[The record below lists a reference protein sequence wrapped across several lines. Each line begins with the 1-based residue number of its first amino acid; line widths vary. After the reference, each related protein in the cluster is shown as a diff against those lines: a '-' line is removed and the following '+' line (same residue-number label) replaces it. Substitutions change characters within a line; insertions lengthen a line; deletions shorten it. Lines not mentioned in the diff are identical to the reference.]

1 MSVKNKIGV
10 NGFGRIGRYL
20 TRMAILDPNVEIGLI
35 NDLADIEALMHLF
48 KYDSVH
54 GKFELDFEI
63 SGDTVVFSNG
73 KRLAFSQQRNPELI
87 PWSDYEV
94 HTVVECTG
102 LFLTTEL
109 ASKHLKGGAKKVV
122 LSAPAKETSIRTV
135 VLGVNDHLLED
146 SDVIVSNA
154 SCTTNNV
161 APIVK
166 VLKSLA
172 NIELCYISTIHSY
185 TSDQRLHDAPHKDP
199 RRARAAANSIIP
211 TSTGAA
217 NAIVKIFPDLNGK
230 IDGGA
235 IRVPVVNGSMTEITF
250 NVSAEL
256 SIDDVHK
263 EMQLQASKQM
273 HGILGVVDEPIVSV
287 DIIGS
292 PLSSLYDKM
301 LSKSFGK
308 MIKIIAWYDNEA
320 GYSNRLL
327 ELSKRVNK

>member
-1 MSVKNKIGV
+1 V
-10 NGFGRIGRYL
+10 
-20 TRMAILDPNVEIGLI
+20 
-35 NDLADIEALMHLF
+35 
-48 KYDSVH
+48 
-54 GKFELDFEI
+54 
-63 SGDTVVFSNG
+63 
-73 KRLAFSQQRNPELI
+73 
-87 PWSDYEV
+87 
-94 HTVVECTG
+94 
-102 LFLTTEL
+102 
-109 ASKHLKGGAKKVV
+109 
-122 LSAPAKETSIRTV
+122 
-135 VLGVNDHLLED
+135 
-146 SDVIVSNA
+146 
-154 SCTTNNV
+154 
-161 APIVK
+161 
-166 VLKSLA
+166 KSLA

-217 NAIVKIFPDLNGK
+217 NAIVKIFPDLKGK

-250 NVSAEL
+250 NVSDEL

-263 EMQLQASKQM
+263 EMELQASNQM
-273 HGILGVVDEPIVSV
+273 HGVLGVVDEPIVSV